1 MKEIGSQYTIC
12 EMSPSNPPVAHVQ
25 PGEQIRIKT
34 VDCFHGRLCCETDT
48 LSALPWN
55 TINPCTGPIF
65 VDGAV
70 PGDILKI
77 EIDDIAL
84 NDIGVTI
91 QDNGDLLKY
100 GIERPDKSMYLHV
113 ANGKILLGEHLSY
126 PVSPMIGTIGTA
138 PKEGDILT
146 TLPGP
151 HGGNMDC
158 TQIKP
163 GSIVY
168 LPVFHDGG
176 LLALGDVHAS
186 MGDGEAVG
194 CGVEIASTV
203 TLRVSIVRGEEF
215 PLPLVMCDD
224 MLITIASANTLD
236 EAVVQAT
243 KNMIDYL
250 VSFQHHTLEY
260 AWNVLAVAGHVRI
273 CQFAN
278 KLKTTRCELSLSF
291 VDGIQRD

>member
-1 MKEIGSQYTIC
+1 MKEIDSQLTIC
-12 EMSPSNPPVAHVQ
+12 EMSSGNPPVAHVR
-25 PGEQIRIKT
+25 PGEQIRVRT

-70 PGDILKI
+70 PGDVLKI

-84 NDIGVTI
+84 DEIGVTI

-100 GIERPDKSMYLHV
+100 GIERPDKSMHLDV
-113 ANGKILLGEHLSY
+113 VKGKILIGKHSSH
-126 PVSPMIGTIGTA
+126 PISPMIGTIGTA
-138 PKEGDILT
+138 PKEGSCLT
-146 TLPGP
+146 TLPGL

-158 TQIKP
+158 AQIKP

-194 CGVEIASTV
+194 CGVEIAGV
-203 TLRVSIVRGEEF
+203 ITLRISIVRGKQL
-215 PLPLVMCDD
+215 PLPLVACEDRFM
-224 MLITIASANTLD
+224 TIASAETLD
-236 EAVVQAT
+236 EAVLLAT
-243 KNMIDYL
+243 RNMIDYL
-250 VSFQHHTLEY
+250 VAVRAFPLEY
-260 AWNVLAVAGHVRI
+260 VWNAVAVAGDVRI

-278 KLKTTRCELSLSF
+278 KLKTARCEMPLSLINGVHS
-291 VDGIQRD
+291 I

>member
-1 MKEIGSQYTIC
+1 MKEIDSQLTIF
-12 EMSPSNPPVAHVQ
+12 EMSSDNPPVAHVR
-25 PGEQIRIKT
+25 PGEQIRVRT

-48 LSALPWN
+48 LGALPWN

-70 PGDILKI
+70 PGDVLKI

-84 NDIGVTI
+84 DEIGVTI
-91 QDNGDLLKY
+91 QDDGDLLKY
-100 GIERPDKSMYLHV
+100 GIECPDKSMYLDV
-113 ANGKILLGEHLSY
+113 AKGKIHIGKDTSY
-126 PVSPMIGTIGTA
+126 PISPMIGTIGTA
-138 PKEGDILT
+138 PKEGNILT
-146 TLPGP
+146 TLPGL

-194 CGVEIASTV
+194 CGVEIASIV
-203 TLRVSIVRGEEF
+203 TLRISIVRGKQL
-215 PLPLVMCDD
+215 PLPLVVYENRLM
-224 MLITIASANTLD
+224 TIASAETLD
-236 EAVVQAT
+236 EAVLLAT
-243 KNMIDYL
+243 RNMIDYL
-250 VSFQHHTLEY
+250 VTLRAFPLEY
-260 AWNVLAVAGHVRI
+260 VWNAVAVAGDVRI

-278 KLKTTRCELSLSF
+278 KLKTARCEMPLSLING
-291 VDGIQRD
+291 VHCI

>member
-1 MKEIGSQYTIC
+1 
-12 EMSPSNPPVAHVQ
+12 
-25 PGEQIRIKT
+25 
-34 VDCFHGRLCCETDT
+34 
-48 LSALPWN
+48 
-55 TINPCTGPIF
+55 
-65 VDGAV
+65 
-70 PGDILKI
+70 
-77 EIDDIAL
+77 
-84 NDIGVTI
+84 
-91 QDNGDLLKY
+91 
-100 GIERPDKSMYLHV
+100 
-113 ANGKILLGEHLSY
+113 
-126 PVSPMIGTIGTA
+126 
-138 PKEGDILT
+138 
-146 TLPGP
+146 
-151 HGGNMDC
+151 
-158 TQIKP
+158 
-163 GSIVY
+163 
-168 LPVFHDGG
+168 
-176 LLALGDVHAS
+176 

-278 KLKTTRCELSLSF
+278 KLKTTRCELPLSF

>member
-1 MKEIGSQYTIC
+1 MKEIDSQLTIC
-12 EMSPSNPPVAHVQ
+12 EMSSDNPPVAHVR
-25 PGEQIRIKT
+25 PGEQIRVRT
-34 VDCFHGRLCCETDT
+34 VDCFHGRLRREADT
-48 LSALPWN
+48 LGALPWN

-77 EIDDIAL
+77 EIDDIDL
-84 NDIGVTI
+84 TEIGVTI

-100 GIERPDKSMYLHV
+100 GIERPDKSMYLDV
-113 ANGKILLGEHLSY
+113 ANGKILIGEHLSY

-138 PKEGDILT
+138 PKEESILT
-146 TLPGP
+146 TLPGQ

-203 TLRVSIVRGEEF
+203 TLRVSIVRGAQL

-224 MLITIASANTLD
+224 KLITIATAATLD

-243 KNMIDYL
+243 RNMIDYL
-250 VSFQHHTLEY
+250 VSSQHHTLEY
-260 AWNVLAVAGHVRI
+260 AWNALAIAGHVRI

-278 KLKTTRCELSLSF
+278 KLKTARCVLPLSLIG
-291 VDGIQRD
+291 GIQRD